1 MTTLSGEKRF
11 RFGVFEI
18 NTTARELRKHGVKV
32 RLSGQPFMILE
43 ILLERPGQVVTREE
57 LQKRIWQEDT
67 FVDFEQGLNGAVK
80 KLRDALGDG
89 AETPRYIETLPK
101 IGYRFIAPVGE
112 LPDGQGAVTQAV
124 SPAAVSTIQL
134 VIPTAETKPAKRPLM
149 WIALVVIA
157 VCVIGMSIAAV
168 FYFRKPSAIFR
179 EKDTIVIGSFE
190 NFTAEPVFDDALR
203 QALFVGMQQTPFLQV
218 FSEHR
223 TAEILRQ
230 MGHKPEERL
239 TAKTSIELCQRV
251 GSKVVTQGAI
261 RSLGTNYVLD
271 LAAVRC
277 DNGESIAQEQVV
289 AGRKE
294 DVIDA
299 LGQAAARIRAKLGES
314 LPSIEKYN
322 APLEQATTPSLEAL
336 KAYGL
341 GAELWDSGGDHLA
354 KPYFERAVELDPNF
368 AVAYGALAAIHEN
381 DEEHELAKHFAVKA
395 YENRDRATGVEKLLI
410 ESWYDIYALGDI
422 EKAAHLYE
430 IGLRDYPDNT
440 RMLNDLGVIDSSLG
454 NYNKGAELFREAI
467 RLDPS
472 SATTYGNLAV
482 SLMALGETEEAAKI
496 LDDAEKRQLTF
507 EYLQQVRYWLAFLR
521 HNPAMMETLLTQI
534 AAQPVEHAALLAEQ
548 ANCEAY
554 AGQLDA
560 ARKSMEDASSLILRE
575 GDKETAA
582 TFLAQGAV
590 RAAEFGDVAEARQ
603 LEARAFKLS
612 RGPDVQVLSALAL
625 AKSGDSATAEKL
637 AEELNTTYPTHTEI
651 QKYWLPLIQAQIAL
665 RRGDARK
672 AVELLETTTP
682 YEMASPSA
690 LATSTLFP
698 AYVRGE
704 ALLSTG
710 SGEHA
715 AVEFQKL
722 LDHPGM
728 TLNYPLSPL
737 AKLGVARS
745 LAQEKEFTK
754 ARAAYQNLFQT
765 WQSADPNLEVLNEAK
780 AEFAKLPAQ

>member
-32 RLSGQPFMILE
+32 RLSGQPFTILE
-43 ILLERPGQVVTREE
+43 ILLERPGQVVAREE
-57 LQKRIWQEDT
+57 LQKRIWASDT

-112 LPDGQGAVTQAV
+112 VPNVQGATPQPGSLA
-124 SPAAVSTIQL
+124 PASTIQL
-134 VIPTAETKPAKRPLM
+134 VSETEPAKRPLM
-149 WIALVVIA
+149 WIALTGIVL
-157 VCVIGMSIAAV
+157 CVIGVSIAVV
-168 FYFRKPSAIFR
+168 FYFHKPSAIFR
-179 EKDTIVIGSFE
+179 EKDTIVIGSFD
-190 NFTAEPVFDDALR
+190 NFTAEPVFDDTLR
-203 QALFVGMQQTPFLQV
+203 QALLVGMQQTPFLQV
-218 FSEHR
+218 FPEHHA
-223 TAEILRQ
+223 AEILRQ
-230 MGHKPEERL
+230 MGHKPEEKL

-261 RSLGTNYVLD
+261 RSLGINYVLD
-271 LAAVRC
+271 LTAVRC
-277 DNGESIAQEQVV
+277 DTGEAIAQEQVV

-299 LGQAAARIRAKLGES
+299 LGQAAARIRARLGES

-354 KPYFERAVELDPNF
+354 KPYFERAVELDSNF

-381 DEEHELAKHFAVKA
+381 EGEHELAKHFATKA

-430 IGLRDYPDNT
+430 IGLRDYPENV
-440 RMLNDLGVIDSSLG
+440 RMLNDLGVIDASLG
-454 NYNKGAELFREAI
+454 NYSKGAELFREAL

-482 SLMALGETEEAAKI
+482 SLMALGQTEEAAKI
-496 LDDAEKRQLTF
+496 LDDAERRQLGF
-507 EYLQQVRYWLAFLR
+507 EYLQQVRYWLAFVR
-521 HNPAMMETLLTQI
+521 HDPARMETLLAQM
-534 AAQPVEHAALLAEQ
+534 AGQPVERAALLAEQ
-548 ANCEAY
+548 ANSEAY

-560 ARKSMEDASSLILRE
+560 SRKSMETASSLILHE

-590 RAAEFGDVAEARQ
+590 RAAEFGEATEAKQ
-603 LEARAFKLS
+603 LEARALQLS
-612 RGPDVQVLSALAL
+612 HGPDVEVLTALAL
-625 AKSGDSATAEKL
+625 ARSGDSATAEKL
-637 AEELNTTYPTHTEI
+637 AQELNAAFRTHTEI
-651 QKYWLPLIQAQIAL
+651 QKYWLPLIYAQIAL
-665 RRGDARK
+665 QRGDANK
-672 AVELLETTTP
+672 ALDLLETTTP

-690 LATSTLFP
+690 LATSTFFP

-704 ALLSTG
+704 AFLSMG
-710 SGEHA
+710 NGERA
-715 AVEFQKL
+715 GAEFQKL

-728 TLNYPLSPL
+728 TLNYPLDPL
-737 AKLGVARS
+737 ARLGLARS
-745 LAQEKEFTK
+745 LAQQKESAK
-754 ARAAYQNLFQT
+754 ARAIYENLFQV
-765 WQSADPNLEVLNEAK
+765 WQSADFNLKIFSEAK
-780 AEFAKLPAQ
+780 TEFAKLPVH